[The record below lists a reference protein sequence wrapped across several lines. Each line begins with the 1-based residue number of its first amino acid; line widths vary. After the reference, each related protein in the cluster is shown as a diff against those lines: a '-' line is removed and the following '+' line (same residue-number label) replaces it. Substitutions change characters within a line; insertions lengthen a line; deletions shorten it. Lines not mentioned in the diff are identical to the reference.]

1 MIEIITTLELLRPLL
16 SPCEFR
22 KLTLIIEATLA
33 MTGRVTMLGI
43 SRWAEKGG
51 SYRTIQRFFNGTY
64 DWSKLRWALIKQ
76 YLTIKGTGSVWLIA
90 GDEVVV
96 TKSGKQTHGL
106 AKFYSSLQKQPVA
119 GLCFLNLSLINVET
133 RQCYPLV
140 AEQLVRDEV
149 KETAPKAVQKKA
161 DTGKAGRPKDS
172 KNKNRSEVEFSAF
185 QLQLQGCIQQ
195 ALLLL
200 GCDIRPCYFLYDGA
214 LGNNAGLQLV
224 KQKGLH
230 LISKLRHD
238 SQLYFQHTGPY
249 AGRGAPKKYGERL
262 TLERLTDQYLCLKTV
277 EKNSETCFYQV
288 PLRHKH
294 FPDLLNVVVIVK
306 TNLTTGK
313 SAKVLLFSDDLD
325 LAYDQLVAYYQLRF
339 QIEFNF
345 RDAKQYWGLED
356 FMNVKEGQVNNAAN
370 FSLFMVT
377 CSQLLL
383 PQIKGLESDSM
394 LDLKTV
400 FRARKY
406 TRRIINSLGIK
417 SDEFL
422 IDNKIYQ
429 TAEIGRI
436 HDMAA

>member
-1 MIEIITTLELLRPLL
+1 
-16 SPCEFR
+16 
-22 KLTLIIEATLA
+22 

-51 SYRTIQRFFNGTY
+51 SYRTIQRFFNGTH

-76 YLTIKGTGSVWLIA
+76 YLSIKGAGGVWLVA

-96 TKSGKQTHGL
+96 TKSGKETHGL
-106 AKFYSSLQKQPVA
+106 AKFYSSLQKRPVP
-119 GLCFLNLSLINVET
+119 GLCFLNLSLVNVET
-133 RQCYPLV
+133 RKSYPLV

-149 KETAPKAVQKKA
+149 KETAPKAVKKKA
-161 DTGKAGRPKDS
+161 KNGKAGRPKDS
-172 KNKNRSEVEFSAF
+172 KNKSRTEVELSPF
-185 QLQLQGCIQQ
+185 QIQLQGCIQQ

-200 GCDIRPCYFLYDGA
+200 GCDIRPSYFLYDGA

-238 SQLYFQHTGPY
+238 SKLYFQYTGPY
-249 AGRGAPKKYGERL
+249 AGRGAPKKYGDRV

-277 EKNSETCFYQV
+277 EKNIETCFYQV
-288 PLRHKH
+288 QGWHKH

-306 TNLTTGK
+306 TNITTGK
-313 SAKVLLFSDDLD
+313 AAKVLLFSDDLD
-325 LAYDQLVAYYQLRF
+325 LAYDKLVDYYQLRF

-356 FMNVKEGQVNNAAN
+356 FMNIKKDQVSNAAN

-377 CSQLLL
+377 FSQLLL
-383 PQIKGLESDSM
+383 PQINGLDSDSI

-417 SDEFL
+417 SDGFL
-422 IDNKIYQ
+422 IDDRIFQ
-429 TAEIGRI
+429 AAEIGRI
-436 HDMAA
+436 HSKAA

>member
-33 MTGRVTMLGI
+33 MTGRVTMLGM

-76 YLTIKGTGSVWLIA
+76 YLNSKGTGGVWLIA

-119 GLCFLNLSLINVET
+119 GLCFLNLSLVNVGT
-133 RQCYPLV
+133 RKSYPLV

-149 KETAPKAVQKKA
+149 KETAPKAVRK
-161 DTGKAGRPKDS
+161 KAGRPKGS
-172 KNKNRSEVEFSAF
+172 KNKNRTEVGFSAF

-200 GCDIRPCYFLYDGA
+200 GCDIRPGYFLYDGA

-224 KQKGLH
+224 QQKGLH

-238 SQLYFQHTGPY
+238 SQLYFQYTGPY
-249 AGRGAPKKYGERL
+249 AGRGAPKKYGDRV
-262 TLERLTDQYLCLKTV
+262 TVGKLTDQDCCLKTV

-288 PLRHKH
+288 QVWHQH

-313 SAKVLLFSDDLD
+313 SAKVLLFSDDLE
-325 LAYDQLVAYYQLRF
+325 LAYDKLVDYYQLRF

-356 FMNVKEGQVNNAAN
+356 FMNIKEGQVGNAAN

-383 PQIKGLESDSM
+383 PQIKGLDNGSI

-417 SDEFL
+417 SDGFL
-422 IDNKIYQ
+422 IDDRIFQ
-429 TAEIGRI
+429 AAEIGRI
-436 HDMAA
+436 HDRAA

>member
-1 MIEIITTLELLRPLL
+1 
-16 SPCEFR
+16 
-22 KLTLIIEATLA
+22 
-33 MTGRVTMLGI
+33 MLGI

-356 FMNVKEGQVNNAAN
+356 FMNVKEGQVRDICA
-370 FSLFMVT
+370 VT
-377 CSQLLL
+377 LSKFTGEKGADISSQNIYLGVAQARHLK
-383 PQIKGLESDSM
+383 I
-394 LDLKTV
+394 LDAEYQK
-400 FRARKY
+400 
-406 TRRIINSLGIK
+406 NSLEPIFRQRNTFDGIIGFYCGTPRYDFNPFFE
-417 SDEFL
+417 SES
-422 IDNKIYQ
+422 
-429 TAEIGRI
+429 AEPVNASARCVPLSHGLVP
-436 HDMAA
+436 

>member
-1 MIEIITTLELLRPLL
+1 MTEIITTLELLRPLL

-22 KLTLIIEATLA
+22 QLTLIIEATLA
-33 MTGRVTMLGI
+33 MTGRVTMLGM

-64 DWSKLRWALIKQ
+64 DWSKLRWALIRHHPG
-76 YLTIKGTGSVWLIA
+76 IKGTGGIWLIA

-119 GLCFLNLSLINVET
+119 GLCFLNLSLVNVGT
-133 RQCYPLV
+133 RQSYPLV
-140 AEQLVRDEV
+140 AEQLVRDEA

-161 DTGKAGRPKDS
+161 KNGKAGRPKGS
-172 KNKNRSEVEFSAF
+172 KNKNRSEVGFSAF

-200 GCDIRPCYFLYDGA
+200 GCDIRPSYFLYDGA

-238 SQLYFQHTGPY
+238 SKLYFQYAGPY
-249 AGRGAPKKYGERL
+249 AGRGAPQKYGDRVTVEKL
-262 TLERLTDQYLCLKTV
+262 ADQYLCLKTV
-277 EKNSETCFYQV
+277 EKNIETCFYQV
-288 PLRHKH
+288 QARHRH

-306 TNLTTGK
+306 TNLKTSK
-313 SAKVLLFSDDLD
+313 SAKALLFSDDLE
-325 LAYDQLVAYYQLRF
+325 LAYDKLVDYYRLRF
-339 QIEFNF
+339 RIEFNF

-356 FMNVKEGQVNNAAN
+356 FMNIKEGQVGNAAN

-383 PQIKGLESDSM
+383 PQIKGLDNDSI

-417 SDEFL
+417 SDGFL
-422 IDNKIYQ
+422 IDDRIFQ
-429 TAEIGRI
+429 AAEIGRI

>member
-1 MIEIITTLELLRPLL
+1 M
-16 SPCEFR
+16 S
-22 KLTLIIEATLA
+22 
-33 MTGRVTMLGI
+33 GRVTMLGI
-43 SRWAEKGG
+43 SRWTEKGG
-51 SYRTIQRFFNGTY
+51 SYRTIQRFFNGTH

-76 YLTIKGTGSVWLIA
+76 YLSIKGTGGAWLIA

-96 TKSGKQTHGL
+96 TKSGKETHGL
-106 AKFYSSLQKQPVA
+106 AKFYSSLQKRPVP

-133 RQCYPLV
+133 RKSYPLV

-149 KETAPKAVQKKA
+149 KETAPKAVKKKA
-161 DTGKAGRPKDS
+161 KKGRPKDS
-172 KNKNRSEVEFSAF
+172 KNKNRTEVEFSAF

-238 SQLYFQHTGPY
+238 SKLYFQYTGPY
-249 AGRGAPKKYGERL
+249 AGRGAPRKYGDRV

-277 EKNSETCFYQV
+277 EKNIETCFYQV
-288 PLRHKH
+288 QVWHKH

-306 TNLTTGK
+306 TNVTTGK

-325 LAYDQLVAYYQLRF
+325 LACDKLVDYYQLRF

-356 FMNVKEGQVNNAAN
+356 FMNIKEDQVSNAAN

-377 CSQLLL
+377 FSQLLL
-383 PQIKGLESDSM
+383 PQINGLDTDSI
-394 LDLKTV
+394 LDMKTV

-406 TRRIINSLGIK
+406 TRRIINSLGLN

-422 IDNKIYQ
+422 MDDRIFQ
-429 TAEIGRI
+429 AAEIGRI
-436 HDMAA
+436 HGKAA

>member
-1 MIEIITTLELLRPLL
+1 MTEIITTLELLRPLL
-16 SPCEFR
+16 SRCEFR
-22 KLTLIIEATLA
+22 QLTLIIEATLA
-33 MTGRVTMLGI
+33 MTGRVTMQGI
-43 SRWAEKGG
+43 SRWTEKGG

-76 YLTIKGTGSVWLIA
+76 YLAINGIGGVWLIA

-106 AKFYSSLQKQPVA
+106 ARFYSSLQKQTVA
-119 GLCFLNLSLINVET
+119 GLCFLDLSLINAQT
-133 RQCYPLV
+133 RKSYPLV
-140 AEQLVRDEV
+140 VEQLVREEV
-149 KETAPKAVQKKA
+149 KETVPKAAKEKNEP
-161 DTGKAGRPKDS
+161 GKRGRPKGS
-172 KNKNRSEVEFSAF
+172 KNKSRIEIELTAF
-185 QLQLQGCIQQ
+185 QLQLQNCLQQ

-200 GCDIRPCYFLYDGA
+200 GGEIIPRYFLYDGA
-214 LGNNAGLQLV
+214 LGHNAGLQLV

-238 SQLYFQHTGPY
+238 SKLYFQYAGAY
-249 AGRGAPKKYGERL
+249 AGRGAPKKYGDRV
-262 TLERLTDQYLCLKTV
+262 TLERLTDQYLCLRTV
-277 EKNSETCFYQV
+277 EKNIETRIYQV
-288 PLRHKH
+288 QAWHTY
-294 FPDLLNVVVIVK
+294 FPDLLNVVMIVK

-313 SAKVLLFSDDLD
+313 SAKVLLFSDDLG
-325 LAYDQLVAYYQLRF
+325 LAYDKLVDYYQLRF

-356 FMNVKEGQVNNAAN
+356 FMNIKEDQVSNAAN

-377 CSQLLL
+377 FSQLLL
-383 PQIKGLESDSM
+383 PQINGLDSDSL

-406 TRRIINSLGIK
+406 TRRIINSLGIR

-422 IDNKIYQ
+422 MDDRIFQ
-429 TAEIGRI
+429 AAEIGRI
-436 HDMAA
+436 HGKAA